1 MLYLC
6 KNVKT
11 MGATIIQATVNNVDL
26 PTIQHLFKRLN
37 IKTTILKEEKEDF
50 LMPEESYFAMID
62 EARAQKGMPVTIDEL
77 KKR

>member
-1 MLYLC
+1 
-6 KNVKT
+6 

-62 EARAQKGMPVTIDEL
+62 EARVQKGMPVTIDEL
-77 KKR
+77 KKRYLKF

>member
-1 MLYLC
+1 
-6 KNVKT
+6 

-62 EARAQKGMPVTIDEL
+62 EARAQKGMSVTIDEL
-77 KKR
+77 KKRYLK